1 MLAMLSK
8 LLLSLALRNHLLR
21 AAAVAAVIAHNYGT
35 VCCVLFDIW
44 RRLLALQP
52 RVVRHRRIP
61 ARCDARGVPGY
72 IANTHNLIT
81 AYAIDEAAHHSSGRN
96 GRAQTAS

>member
-1 MLAMLSK
+1 MATLACWLCTRVMHTG
-8 LLLSLALRNHLLR
+8 LLVSYRPLARDYTGEYPL
-21 AAAVAAVIAHNYGT
+21 
-35 VCCVLFDIW
+35 
-44 RRLLALQP
+44 
-52 RVVRHRRIP
+52 
-61 ARCDARGVPGY
+61 DARVLGY

>member
-1 MLAMLSK
+1 MLSK
-8 LLLSLALRNHLLR
+8 LLLSLALRNRLLR

-35 VCCVLFDIW
+35 MCCVLFDIW

-52 RVVRHRRIP
+52 QVAMHTGEYPLAATRAAFRDISQ
-61 ARCDARGVPGY
+61 
-72 IANTHNLIT
+72 ANTHNLIT
-81 AYAIDEAAHHSSGRN
+81 AYAIDEATRHSSGRN